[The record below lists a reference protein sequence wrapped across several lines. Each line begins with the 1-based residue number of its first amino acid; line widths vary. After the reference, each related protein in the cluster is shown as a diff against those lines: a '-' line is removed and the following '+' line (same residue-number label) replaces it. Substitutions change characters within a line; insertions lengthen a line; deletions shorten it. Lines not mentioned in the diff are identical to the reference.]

1 MTQLSRWLARYELVR
16 TAAFWFALA
25 VLALVGA
32 FAFASYY
39 SKPTPGG
46 IAAVV
51 ALIAVA
57 AAGLA
62 YAWRAGVGGPAD

>member
-16 TAAFWFALA
+16 TAAFWLGLA
-25 VLALVGA
+25 VLAEIAA
-32 FAFASYY
+32 FAFAAYY

-46 IAAVV
+46 IAAAV
-51 ALIAVA
+51 ALVA
-57 AAGLA
+57 LATAGLA

>member
-1 MTQLSRWLARYELVR
+1 VR
-16 TAAFWFALA
+16 TAAFWLA
-25 VLALVGA
+25 VSVLALVAA

-46 IAAVV
+46 IASAA
-51 ALIAVA
+51 ALIVVT

>member
-16 TAAFWFALA
+16 TAAFWLGLA
-25 VLALVGA
+25 VLAEIAA
-32 FAFASYY
+32 FAFASFY

-46 IAAVV
+46 IAAAV
-51 ALIAVA
+51 ALVA
-57 AAGLA
+57 LATAGLA